1 MNKQTNERT
10 ETNNGEN
17 QKKTKPKPKENPSN
31 KRKNDKITSKIRKQQ
46 KEEEDKKLRGYW
58 VNLAR
63 KNKNQASKDVLSD
76 AKQRSIIEHDTVQP
90 YSPVQVDSEPNT
102 HVGIHMSKEHSR
114 NTQLADPI
122 LESED

>member
-1 MNKQTNERT
+1 MDVCEKLEL
-10 ETNNGEN
+10 N
-17 QKKTKPKPKENPSN
+17 QSKKRP
-31 KRKNDKITSKIRKQQ
+31 
-46 KEEEDKKLRGYW
+46 KKLSGCW

-63 KNKNQASKDVLSD
+63 KNKYQASNDVLSD
-76 AKQRSIIEHDTVQP
+76 AKQCSIIEHDTVQL

-102 HVGIHMSKEHSR
+102 LLGIHVSKEHSR